1 MTLDCKVTIMVGD
14 DGARAYFKK
23 LKIAEKFCAGD
34 TETAKKILNGEF
46 TDIITIKGR
55 FKDDAENFFGLF
67 LVFISRISRKVIHS
81 SSVISHTASV
91 FYNKPFESWKVFFN
105 KVDKELSEA
114 QVDEELTNI
123 LNEVLHRMH
132 ELKLFDNFLELIAHK
147 DIMNLTDKFQ
157 KIINNV
163 LKVEN
168 SHVMLDFENIT
179 SLVLYDER
187 GIKPV

>member
-1 MTLDCKVTIMVGD
+1 MAGEDS
-14 DGARAYFKK
+14 ARAYFKK

-46 TDIITIKGR
+46 TDIVAIKGR
-55 FKDDAENFFGLF
+55 FKDDEENFFGLF
-67 LVFISRISRKVIHS
+67 LVFISRISRRVIHN

-114 QVDEELTNI
+114 QVDTELTNI

-132 ELKLFDNFLELIAHK
+132 ELKLFDNFFELIAHK

-157 KIINNV
+157 TIIDNV

-179 SLVLYDER
+179 SIVLHDEK
-187 GIKPV
+187 GIKPI